1 MIASAAGALEKG
13 VRGGGKRREVPMPKQ
28 ESDHNSLTTP
38 DTQSSGACALSEE
51 QALQLIAFL
60 TSAAEIS
67 IHEPTYYGTFRLIDA
82 ASRLIGFMQENE
94 TPRTGAFLR
103 ELKTELDTKK
113 VWMMWDRE
121 AYYDFLRQTPGQVAA
136 EVKRLADEDAAR
148 QAGGQS

>member
-1 MIASAAGALEKG
+1 MDVSEESAP
-13 VRGGGKRREVPMPKQ
+13 R
-28 ESDHNSLTTP
+28 S
-38 DTQSSGACALSEE
+38 CALSEE

-82 ASRLIGFMQENE
+82 ASRMIGFMLENE

-103 ELKTELDTKK
+103 ELKLELDTKK

-121 AYYDFLRQTPGQVAA
+121 AYFDFLRAVPGQVAK
-136 EVKRLADEDAAR
+136 EVKRIADEDAAGR
-148 QAGGQS
+148 VEESS